1 MKYHCQNPEQGGNR
15 LRILCIGLG
24 NMGLKHA
31 LSVATSPSM
40 SLVGLCDTHQSMIDR
55 AQASVSELA
64 NNKTD
69 LNNSQPI
76 PGFTDYLEAMDQ
88 VKPDGIIIA
97 TVHYSHP
104 EIALAAFDRGI
115 HVLVEKP
122 LGVHAKDARTMVEG
136 WLKAKTT
143 YPGLIFSAM
152 FQQRTYSHWKKIK
165 ELISQGALGRLVR
178 TTWIITDWFRTQ
190 HYYNSGGWRATWAGE
205 GGGVLL
211 NQCPHNLDLYCWFVG
226 LPKRVTGFASLGKYH
241 DIEVEDEVTA
251 YFEHDNA
258 MVGHFITTT
267 AEAPGTNRLE
277 IVGEHGKLLFEYN
290 KLTFYRNDQSMIQY
304 SNETDKDF
312 EMPGHRVEEIPLE
325 PVVGGGHDL
334 IIQDFAEAFHQSR
347 DPIVPAQ
354 EGVESVLLGNAI
366 LYSALEGRTIEFP
379 MDEQG
384 YAEKIKELSKNSRYK
399 G

>member
-1 MKYHCQNPEQGGNR
+1 
-15 LRILCIGLG
+15 LRVLCIGLG

-31 LSVATSPSM
+31 LYVAESPSM
-40 SLVGLCDTHQSMIDR
+40 SLVGICDTNQSMIDR
-55 AQASVSELA
+55 ALVSLSPLT
-64 NNKTD
+64 NN
-69 LNNSQPI
+69 QPI
-76 PGFTDYLEAMDQ
+76 SGFTDYLQAMDQ

-97 TVHYSHP
+97 TIHYSHP

-122 LGVHAKDARTMVEG
+122 LAVHAKDARTMVQG
-136 WLKAKTT
+136 WLKAKEI

-152 FQQRTYSHWKKIK
+152 FQQRTHNHWKKIK
-165 ELISQGALGRLVR
+165 ELISQGSLGRLVR
-178 TTWIITDWFRTQ
+178 TTWIITDWYRTQ

-241 DIEVEDEVTA
+241 DIEVEDEVTG
-251 YFEHDNA
+251 YFEHENA

-277 IVGEHGKLLFEYN
+277 IVGEHGKLLFEHD

-304 SNETDKDF
+304 SNESDKMF
-312 EMPGHRVEEIPLE
+312 EMPGHQVEEFTLE
-325 PVVGGGHDL
+325 PIVGGGHDL
-334 IIQDFAEAFHQSR
+334 IIQDFADAFHNSR

-366 LYSALEGRTIEFP
+366 LFSALEGRTIEFP
-379 MDEQG
+379 MDELA
-384 YAEKIKELSKNSRYK
+384 YANKIKELAKNSRYQ